1 MKEEIYY
8 DTQYQMHNE
17 RSPFIHQGKIPVG
30 ESAVEED
37 NDWYIYEPDDIL
49 SLSTPCYIAPRPEF
63 DENEEEIFP
72 EYAIENNMDYSI
84 MPELVTDVVINAIDQ
99 KRDATEEEL
108 LKALNYYLDADTFIK
123 L

>member
-1 MKEEIYY
+1 MILNTKCTMKDVLMSIKESYL
-8 DTQYQMHNE
+8 Q
-17 RSPFIHQGKIPVG
+17 KG
-30 ESAVEED
+30 ETATEQD
-37 NDWYIYEPDDIL
+37 DDWYIYEADDIL
-49 SLSTPCYIAPRPEF
+49 TLSTPCCISTRPEF

-108 LKALNYYLDADTFIK
+108 LKALNFYLDADTFIK

>member
-1 MKEEIYY
+1 MIHNTKCTMKEVLLSIKEKYL
-8 DTQYQMHNE
+8 QEGE
-17 RSPFIHQGKIPVG
+17 R
-30 ESAVEED
+30 AVEED

-63 DENEEEIFP
+63 DENEDEIFP

-108 LKALNYYLDADTFIK
+108 LKALNYYLDADAFIK

>member
-1 MKEEIYY
+1 MTGTFMKQTIFYLY
-8 DTQYQMHNE
+8 L
-17 RSPFIHQGKIPVG
+17 P
-30 ESAVEED
+30 
-37 NDWYIYEPDDIL
+37 
-49 SLSTPCYIAPRPEF
+49 PCYIAPRPEF